1 MEIVQELQTRE
12 SVREK
17 AAAFFGF
24 DQPSAA
30 DVIHREDY
38 ATDADY
44 VVALA
49 KMEKHMDTPEYQKAI
64 RKAKIEAKQKAEE
77 EEQKARRK
85 EYEEI
90 RKSVHLNDF
99 EQSQVEDEAR
109 RRAAADFRDGII
121 SASEISKRALE
132 HLGKLEKEALDK
144 KANNMHFNSLIRR
157 ERERNIVRDTE

>member
-1 MEIVQELQTRE
+1 MEIVQELQTRD
-12 SVREK
+12 SVMEK

-24 DQPSAA
+24 NQPNAT
-30 DVIHREDY
+30 DVIHRENY
-38 ATDADY
+38 ATDAEY
-44 VVALA
+44 AFALA
-49 KMEKHMDTPEYQKAI
+49 KMEKDMDTPEYQRAI
-64 RKAKIEAKQKAEE
+64 RKAKVEAKKKADE

-90 RKSVHLNDF
+90 RKSVHLDSV

-109 RRAAADFRDGII
+109 RRAAADFRDGTI

-132 HLGKLEKEALDK
+132 HLGQLEKEALDK